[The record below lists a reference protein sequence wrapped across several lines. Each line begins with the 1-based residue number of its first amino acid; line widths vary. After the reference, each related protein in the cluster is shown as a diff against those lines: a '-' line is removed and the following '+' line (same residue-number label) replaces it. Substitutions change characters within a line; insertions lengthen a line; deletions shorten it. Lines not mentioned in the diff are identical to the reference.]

1 MKKIL
6 FFLLIVNFAN
16 AKVLEVKQLFN
27 KKIVEVQKKEL
38 SITKTFYATTK
49 LDESKIYD
57 ITLRFSG
64 YIQNLYANK
73 NYMKIK
79 KGDKLFSIYSD
90 KISNLKEELRV
101 AKKTNQSYI
110 INSLKKKLKLLDI
123 NSLIND
129 DYTVDITSKYDG
141 YIIQKSINQGS
152 FLKSGKSAFKIA
164 DFRTMWVIA
173 KGYQKDLDSIK
184 VGDNAEVYIKDVG
197 KFNSKVD
204 FIYPNIDTKTK
215 TFDIRLILQN
225 PKNQIFPNLF
235 AKVAINTNSKTILTL
250 PKSAVLTKGAKHF
263 VFLPLK
269 DGEFEPKEI
278 KAKRVNKDRFQILSG
293 LKEGDKV
300 IDNALFLLDSDAL
313 TNGLYEDD
321 DDEDW

>member
-6 FFLLIVNFAN
+6 LFLLLVFFAD

-27 KKIVEVQKKEL
+27 KKIVVVQKKEL
-38 SITKTFYATTK
+38 KESKTFYATTK

-73 NYMKIK
+73 IYLRVK

-123 NSLIND
+123 NSPIND

-164 DFRTMWVIA
+164 DFSTMWVIA
-173 KGYQKDLDSIK
+173 KGYQKDLGSIK
-184 VGDNAEVYIKDVG
+184 VGDKAEVYIKDFG

-204 FIYPNIDTKTK
+204 FIYPYIDPKTK

-235 AKVAINTNSKTILTL
+235 AKVAIKTNSKTMLTL

-300 IDNALFLLDSDAL
+300 IDNALFLLDSDAV